1 MKYLR
6 NLKPNYKVLIVFFTI
21 LGISHNSRVFGIQS
35 DYEQFEKTGIE
46 EYKLIKIGR
55 NVEAIKLLEKKIFNN
70 NKNPYLYYL
79 LGRAYGN
86 LKQFEIGEDYFKK
99 SLASYSNFPKVYLGY
114 ALLKGRKG
122 QLKEAVKLLDKAIE
136 IDPKYAKA
144 YSNRGVARGALSDN
158 IGAINDFNK
167 AILIDPLL
175 ADAYRN
181 RGITNELIGNIKG
194 ACKDWKT
201 ASSLGENQTRNWYS
215 NQCNEIKEIKAEEN
229 QELVSSLVETN
240 QRLNLE
246 LEALKNSSSQL
257 REFSIGTLSEN
268 KMQKFNSDMNLKN
281 IKDKKNQ
288 LLIIPSAEIEK
299 SKQEIVES
307 NQIMKIP
314 SVEKEESKQEINN
327 NLLISGPMKIDN
339 IETPKSSL
347 LTNSLTVEN
356 EFNSNTSNQNQVSIL
371 EANNLEDNSLIK
383 QKNYLIN
390 LLFFVFGGFFFL
402 IIPKFIKNKKDLLR
416 KSSTKKGETNEKYL
430 SQEFHSLN
438 KLISQKT
445 EHMNNLYL
453 EKEIIE
459 NQIESIKYDLK
470 YHEIQ
475 KTNLKVYTLTKYK
488 ELFPSQLDG
497 IENMKFNGLVSNN
510 INNTYSISKY
520 NPYDMKSYK
529 FIKNT

>member
-1 MKYLR
+1 
-6 NLKPNYKVLIVFFTI
+6 
-21 LGISHNSRVFGIQS
+21 
-35 DYEQFEKTGIE
+35 
-46 EYKLIKIGR
+46 
-55 NVEAIKLLEKKIFNN
+55 
-70 NKNPYLYYL
+70 
-79 LGRAYGN
+79 
-86 LKQFEIGEDYFKK
+86 
-99 SLASYSNFPKVYLGY
+99 
-114 ALLKGRKG
+114 
-122 QLKEAVKLLDKAIE
+122 
-136 IDPKYAKA
+136 
-144 YSNRGVARGALSDN
+144 
-158 IGAINDFNK
+158 
-167 AILIDPLL
+167 
-175 ADAYRN
+175 
-181 RGITNELIGNIKG
+181 
-194 ACKDWKT
+194 
-201 ASSLGENQTRNWYS
+201 
-215 NQCNEIKEIKAEEN
+215 
-229 QELVSSLVETN
+229 
-240 QRLNLE
+240 
-246 LEALKNSSSQL
+246 
-257 REFSIGTLSEN
+257 
-268 KMQKFNSDMNLKN
+268 
-281 IKDKKNQ
+281 
-288 LLIIPSAEIEK
+288 
-299 SKQEIVES
+299 
-307 NQIMKIP
+307 MKIP